1 MTTFLKSKI
10 IFWFL
15 LFLFSFIL
23 NLAWE
28 EFHSVLYLNYQGGI
42 ITHFILIR
50 ASLADAIF
58 ISVLFSLTKV
68 IKKIW
73 LFPVL
78 AILLAFLIEKWA
90 LGAGRWAY
98 NSLMPV
104 LPILRVGLSPFIQLA
119 VTGIISQKITVLG
132 CRFLKAGVIG

>member
-1 MTTFLKSKI
+1 M
-10 IFWFL
+10 
-15 LFLFSFIL
+15 
-23 NLAWE
+23 
-28 EFHSVLYLNYQGGI
+28 YLNYQGGI

-78 AILLAFLIEKWA
+78 AILLAFLIEWWA
-90 LGAGRWAY
+90 LDTGRWAY

-104 LPILRVGLSPFIQLA
+104 VPILRVGLSPLIQLV

-132 CRFLKAGVIG
+132 CRFLKADVIG